1 MTRLVWSMLLTSW
14 LLPAAL
20 AAEEKPVTV
29 AYYYKVR
36 WGHQQE
42 FERLFFKNHYPIL
55 QAQKDRMTNVH
66 VFRPTYHGDGRAD
79 WTFLVVIQYASG
91 AAMLGP
97 VDEVAIA
104 RKLFPDQETYKKEEA
119 RRFEVLD
126 AHWDIPLTPV
136 VPPTQ

>member
-1 MTRLVWSMLLTSW
+1 MTRLAAVLSLTSW
-14 LLPAAL
+14 LLPAGLPAQ
-20 AAEEKPVTV
+20 EKPVTV

-55 QAQKDRMTNVH
+55 MAQRERMTNVH

-91 AAMLGP
+91 AAMLAT
-97 VDEVAIA
+97 VDEDAIA
-104 RKLFPDQETYKKEEA
+104 RTLFPDQDAYKKEEA
-119 RRFEVLD
+119 RRFEILD
-126 AHWDIPLTPV
+126 AHWDVPLTPV
-136 VPPTQ
+136 PPPS

>member
-1 MTRLVWSMLLTSW
+1 MRRLAVVLWLSSW
-14 LLPAAL
+14 LVPAGL
-20 AAEEKPVTV
+20 AAQEKPVTV

-55 QAQKDRMTNVH
+55 QAQKERMTSVH

-91 AAMLGP
+91 TAMLAT
-97 VDEVAIA
+97 VDEDALA
-104 RKLFPDQETYKKEEA
+104 RKLFTDQDAYKKEEA
-119 RRFEVLD
+119 RRFEILD
-126 AHWDIPLTPV
+126 AHWDVPLTPV
-136 VPPTQ
+136 PPPS